1 VVAATAPL
9 AYDGGTQTVSIQA
22 NGITNAQIANRTRS
36 VVIPGGAFAAA
47 SGYGAVNFSGGRGRV
62 IGARLDDGSNNVT
75 STMITVPRDF
85 IAGSVPTLTVYWGTD
100 EGVGGRV
107 GSLDV
112 RFDAFSGS
120 PITSTTSSIT
130 QRATF
135 SGSPTQGAI
144 ITSTV
149 STFTG
154 SPTWNPGDVI
164 VLTISRD
171 TADSNQGNLY
181 IVGVSFDYNADM

>member
-1 VVAATAPL
+1 M
-9 AYDGGTQTVSIQA
+9 
-22 NGITNAQIANRTRS
+22 
-36 VVIPGGAFAAA
+36 IPGGAFAAA
-47 SGYGAVNFSGGRGRV
+47 SGYGAVNFSAARGRV
-62 IGARLDDGSNNVT
+62 IGARLDDGSNNVA

-85 IAGSVPTLTVYWGTD
+85 ISGSVPTLTIYWGTD
-100 EGVGGRV
+100 EGAAGRV

-120 PITSTTSSIT
+120 LITTTV
-130 QRATF
+130 A
-135 SGSPTQGAI
+135 
-144 ITSTV
+144 
-149 STFTG
+149 TFTG

-171 TADSNQGNLY
+171 TTDSNQGNLY